1 MRSRRNAIAGDCR
14 ARSRGY
20 ASVLFSGRG
29 RGFETYTLNGR
40 NRRVGAL
47 AFALAGLAL
56 ALATASTVHAAHRGA
71 AAAPIVIWVSSAEQ
85 ASIAKS
91 AAAWGKSP
99 VAVSVHDF
107 AGIRNELATA
117 NPANAPDVVV
127 GQNDWIGGLVGSGLL
142 LPLYPSTAVK
152 RQFPQYTL
160 DAFSYG
166 IALKKLYG
174 APYAFENVAL
184 VVNTG
189 LVKLPRTF
197 AQLEREAVA
206 FKKRKS
212 GNLAIAVPE
221 SSPDEAAYYMHAFF
235 SGLGG
240 YLFGRNKVGLL
251 DASDIGVAN
260 RSLVSNSGLIDRWN
274 REGLVNSKLDYNTAK
289 NAFLNKQ
296 AAFWITGPSEAAA
309 LKASGLKFKV
319 IPVPRIKL
327 ASVPF
332 LRVEGLMVTK
342 YAAFHGVD
350 TLARD
355 FVASYMLTPAAQL
368 DLAQVNA
375 RMPANTRAAAEYKVS
390 IESRFGR
397 AGLGGVPVPNI
408 PQMTAVWTDLGLAWT
423 KSTQG
428 VGATKASVAF
438 KNAEKSI
445 REKIG

>member
-1 MRSRRNAIAGDCR
+1 MRSRRKAISGDCR
-14 ARSRGY
+14 LGGRRY
-20 ASVLFSGRG
+20 ASVLFSGCG
-29 RGFETYTLNGR
+29 RDIDTYVLHRRIG
-40 NRRVGAL
+40 RVGTFL
-47 AFALAGLAL
+47 FALATLAL
-56 ALATASTVHAAHRGA
+56 VVASPVTAGRRSAT
-71 AAAPIVIWVSSAEQ
+71 AAPIVIWVSSSEQ

-91 AAAWGKSP
+91 AATWGKSP
-99 VAVSVHDF
+99 VAIFVHDF
-107 AGIRNELATA
+107 AGIRNELATVTA
-117 NPANAPDVVV
+117 ANAPDVIV
-127 GQNDWIGGLVGSGLL
+127 GQNDWLGGLVGSGLL
-142 LPLYPSTAVK
+142 LPLYPSTAAK

-174 APYAFENVAL
+174 VPYAFENVGL
-184 VVNTG
+184 VVNTT

-197 AQLEREAVA
+197 AQLEREAIA
-206 FKKRKS
+206 FKKSRS
-212 GNLAIAVPE
+212 GNLGIAVPQG
-221 SSPDEAAYYMHAFF
+221 SPDVAAYYMHPFF

-240 YLFGRNKVGLL
+240 YIFGKNTIGLP
-251 DASDIGVAN
+251 DPSDIGVAN
-260 RSLVSNSGLIDRWN
+260 RTLVANSPLVDMWN
-274 REGLVNSKLDYNTAK
+274 REGLVNSTVDYNAAK

-296 AAFWITGPSEAAA
+296 AAFWITGPWEAAS

-319 IPVPRIKL
+319 IQVPKIKF

-342 YAAFHGVD
+342 YSAVHGVD

-355 FVASYMLTPAAQL
+355 FVASYMPTPSAQL

-375 RMPANTRAAAEYKVS
+375 RMPANARAAADYKDTV
-390 IESRFGR
+390 EARFGR

-408 PQMTAVWTDLGLAWT
+408 PQMTSVWTDLGLAWT

-428 VGATKASVAF
+428 VGATRAAVAF
-438 KNAEKSI
+438 KNAARNI

>member
-1 MRSRRNAIAGDCR
+1 VTSTGDCR
-14 ARSRGY
+14 FRGRGY
-20 ASVLFSGRG
+20 ASVLFSGGG
-29 RGFETYTLNGR
+29 RDFDTHVL
-40 NRRVGAL
+40 NRRIGRVGTFVVAV
-47 AFALAGLAL
+47 
-56 ALATASTVHAAHRGA
+56 ATATLVAASPVTASHRNA

-85 ASIAKS
+85 TSIAKS
-91 AAAWGKSP
+91 AAAWAKSP
-99 VAVSVHDF
+99 VAISVHDF
-107 AGIRNELATA
+107 AAIRNELATA
-117 NPANAPDVVV
+117 NPATAPDIVV
-127 GQNDWIGGLVGSGLL
+127 GQNDWLGGLVGSGLL

-166 IALKKLYG
+166 IALKKLYA

-197 AQLEREAVA
+197 AQLEREAIA

-240 YLFGRNKVGLL
+240 YIFGKNKVGLL

-260 RSLVSNSGLIDRWN
+260 RSLVANSALVDRWN
-274 REGLVNSKLDYNTAK
+274 RQGLVSSKLDYNTAK
-289 NAFLNKQ
+289 NAFLDKH
-296 AAFWITGPSEAAA
+296 AAFWITGPWEAAA
-309 LKASGLKFKV
+309 LKSSGLTFKV
-319 IPVPRIKL
+319 IQVPKIKL

-342 YAAFHGVD
+342 YATGHGVD

-355 FVASYMLTPAAQL
+355 FVSSYMLTPAAQL
-368 DLAQVNA
+368 DLAQLNA
-375 RMPANTRAAAEYKVS
+375 RMPANTRAAADYKVS

-408 PQMTAVWTDLGLAWT
+408 PQMSSVWTDLGLAWT

-428 VGATKASVAF
+428 VGATRASFAF
-438 KNAEKSI
+438 KNAARNI